1 MTTFPLE
8 RGSNNRSVALSEDGK
23 AGPGPVQKDP
33 LAKKEVFLQ
42 LLVAQLRNQNPL
54 DPADGIQFI
63 SQLAQFTG
71 LEQSLAMREDL
82 AAIRK
87 ALEQPGATSAPAG
100 GAPPRT

>member
-8 RGSNNRSVALSEDGK
+8 RSATDRSSASQNDTK
-23 AGPGPVQKDP
+23 PAAGTVPKDP
-33 LAKKEVFLQ
+33 LANKEVFLQ

-87 ALEQPGATSAPAG
+87 ALEKTGATTTQD

>member
-8 RGSNNRSVALSEDGK
+8 RSSTNASAALLKDGK
-23 AGPGPVQKDP
+23 PEPGPAQKDP
-33 LAKKEVFLQ
+33 LASKEVFLQ

-87 ALEQPGATSAPAG
+87 ALEQPGATTKPAE
-100 GAPPRT
+100 APPRT